1 MTTLSPLSACAWLW
15 IAWSIYWFVAAR
27 FVAKARFSEGLL
39 GRLQHLLPIYF
50 GFFLIFH
57 GKIHGLVKGQWTHQ
71 LPVQYCG
78 SAITTLGLLIAV
90 WARLHLGR
98 YWSGIITL
106 KEGHRLIRTG
116 PYRLVRHPVYTGL
129 LIAVIGSA
137 TAVGTW
143 DALIGVAVIL
153 LAFIFKLRREESL
166 LTREFGEEYLA
177 FKRETPALVPF
188 LNIHRSRSTRSLEEA
203 SKLK

>member
-1 MTTLSPLSACAWLW
+1 M
-15 IAWSIYWFVAAR
+15 
-27 FVAKARFSEGLL
+27 L

-57 GKIHGLVKGQWTHQ
+57 GNIHGLVKGHWNHQ
-71 LPVQYCG
+71 TAVQYCG
-78 SAITTLGLLIAV
+78 SAITAVGLLIAV
-90 WARLHLGR
+90 WARVHLGR

-137 TAVGTW
+137 MAVGTW
-143 DALIGVAVIL
+143 DALIGIAVIL

-166 LTREFGEEYLA
+166 LTGEFGEEYLA

-188 LNIHRSRSTRSLEEA
+188 LNVHRGRSKRSLMEP